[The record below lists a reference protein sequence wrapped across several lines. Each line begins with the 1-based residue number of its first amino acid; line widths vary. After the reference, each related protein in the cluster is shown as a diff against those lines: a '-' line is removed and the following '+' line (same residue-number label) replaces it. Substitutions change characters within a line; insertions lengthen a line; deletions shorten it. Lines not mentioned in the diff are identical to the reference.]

1 MTSLVEKT
9 VNLSLIAQVITTLI
23 GILAVFITIPKK
35 HHILYDILNLE
46 TFVQIIEI
54 IFYIYIAFFFT
65 KGVSLS
71 KVDIAKYRYYDW
83 FFTTPTM
90 LFSTLCY
97 FIYNAKMK
105 NSESEILISKKE
117 TKKENMA
124 NWTEE
129 KDKNTSELTIWNILK
144 TYKLDI
150 FIIGIANF
158 IMLLFG
164 YLKEI
169 NVISLF
175 TSTFFGYIFFFISFY
190 YLWKFARLD
199 SSNMPIFITMFV
211 IWALYGVA
219 ALFKNKIK
227 NTAYNILDIFAKN
240 FYGVFLAYTIWTLGG
255 TRGT

>member
-9 VNLSLIAQVITTLI
+9 VNISLFAQIFTTLI
-23 GILAVFITIPKK
+23 GILAIFITIPKK

-97 FIYNAKMK
+97 FIYNAKL
-105 NSESEILISKKE
+105 N
-117 TKKENMA
+117 KENY
-124 NWTEE
+124 
-129 KDKNTSELTIWNILK
+129 DNTNTNTNTNDLTIWNILK

-190 YLWKFARLD
+190 YLWKFARLH
-199 SSNMPIFITMFV
+199 SSNMSIFIIMFV

-240 FYGVFLAYTIWTLGG
+240 FYGVFLAYAIWKL
-255 TRGT
+255 RE

>member
-9 VNLSLIAQVITTLI
+9 VNISLFAQIFTTLI
-23 GILAVFITIPKK
+23 GILAIFITIPKK

-71 KVDIAKYRYYDW
+71 KIDIAKYRYYDW

-97 FIYNAKMK
+97 FIYNAKL
-105 NSESEILISKKE
+105 N
-117 TKKENMA
+117 KENYD
-124 NWTEE
+124 NTNTNTN
-129 KDKNTSELTIWNILK
+129 KNTNDLTIWNILK

-190 YLWKFARLD
+190 YLWKFARLH
-199 SSNMPIFITMFV
+199 SSNMPIFIIMFV

-240 FYGVFLAYTIWTLGG
+240 FYGVFLAYAIWKL
-255 TRGT
+255 RE